1 MSFFRLVLLAAVLG
15 LTSVVSAPAHEGHKH
30 GDEPPPPTVRT
41 APRATAASPLFELVA
56 VANGSKLTVYLDRLE
71 TNAPVTGATI
81 DVETPAGPA
90 SAVPNGDVYL
100 LDAPWAATPGTHE
113 LLFTVAAETDIDFL
127 TATLMIPDAPAPV
140 AAKGGGPSSAA
151 FAQTVRAM
159 VTTMVPERLQQVDPA
174 LIGIGAFAFLAG
186 ALVTAL
192 MRRRML
198 AVGVV
203 ASVLVLGLGASI
215 AFAESPADP
224 AAASSP
230 VIRDV
235 AQRLPD
241 GTVFAPKSTQRILAI
256 LTMPAAE
263 AQHRRS
269 IAMPGRV
276 IPDPNASGYVQTAIG
291 GRLQPPP
298 GGFPPLGAKVEA
310 GQIMAYVEPSLA
322 AADRTSIREAKAEL
336 DQEISLAE
344 RQSARFR
351 TLAQTGA
358 VSRTQLEE
366 AELTLTGLRE
376 RRAALEDLRMQ
387 AEQLIAPIPG
397 VVSTANASPG
407 LIAETNTEVFH
418 IIDPSRLWVEALS
431 FSGEPVSGAAS
442 IGGPDGDVIQLTFA
456 GAGFSEDGQAQPV
469 HFSITDPANRLRP
482 GAMVTVIAETAAVT
496 TGIAAPRE
504 AVIRGANGEDIVYV
518 HTAPELFEPRPV
530 RTEPLDG
537 GRVII
542 VAGIAPGDR
551 LVTQGAELLNQLR

>member
-1 MSFFRLVLLAAVLG
+1 M
-15 LTSVVSAPAHEGHKH
+15 PWNAH
-30 GDEPPPPTVRT
+30 
-41 APRATAASPLFELVA
+41 
-56 VANGSKLTVYLDRLE
+56 
-71 TNAPVTGATI
+71 
-81 DVETPAGPA
+81 
-90 SAVPNGDVYL
+90 
-100 LDAPWAATPGTHE
+100 
-113 LLFTVAAETDIDFL
+113 
-127 TATLMIPDAPAPV
+127 
-140 AAKGGGPSSAA
+140 
-151 FAQTVRAM
+151 
-159 VTTMVPERLQQVDPA
+159 
-174 LIGIGAFAFLAG
+174 
-186 ALVTAL
+186 
-192 MRRRML
+192 
-198 AVGVV
+198 
-203 ASVLVLGLGASI
+203 
-215 AFAESPADP
+215 
-224 AAASSP
+224 
-230 VIRDV
+230 
-235 AQRLPD
+235 
-241 GTVFAPKSTQRILAI
+241 
-256 LTMPAAE
+256 
-263 AQHRRS
+263 
-269 IAMPGRV
+269 
-276 IPDPNASGYVQTAIG
+276 PNASGYVQTAIG

-298 GGFPPLGAKVEA
+298 GGFPPLGAEVEA

-344 RQSARFR
+344 RQSTRFR

-397 VVSTANASPG
+397 IVSTANASPG

-456 GAGFSEDGQAQPV
+456 GAGFAEDGQAQPV
-469 HFSITDPANRLRP
+469 HFSINDPANRLRP

-518 HTAPELFEPRPV
+518 HTAPELFQPRPV

>member
-1 MSFFRLVLLAAVLG
+1 MSFLRLVLLAAVLG

-56 VANGSKLTVYLDRLE
+56 VAHGGKLTVYLDRFE

-90 SAVPNGDVYL
+90 SAVPDGDVYL
-100 LDAPWAATPGTHE
+100 LDAPWAATAGTHE

-140 AAKGGGPSSAA
+140 AANAGGPASAA
-151 FAQTVRAM
+151 FTQTVRAM
-159 VTTMVPERLQQVDPA
+159 VTTMVPERLRPVDPA
-174 LIGIGAFAFLAG
+174 LIGIGALAFLAG

-192 MRRRML
+192 TRRRML
-198 AVGVV
+198 AVGIV
-203 ASVLVLGLGASI
+203 ASVLVLGLGASV
-215 AFAESPADP
+215 AFAQSADP
-224 AAASSP
+224 AAAPSP
-230 VIRDV
+230 IIRDV

-263 AQHRRS
+263 AEHRRS

-298 GGFPPLGAKVEA
+298 GGFPPLGARVEA

-344 RQSARFR
+344 RQSVRFR

-376 RRAALEDLRMQ
+376 RRATLEDLRMQ
-387 AEQLIAPIPG
+387 AEQLIAPIQG
-397 VVSTANASPG
+397 IVSTANASPG

-456 GAGFSEDGQAQPV
+456 GAGFAEDGQAQPV
-469 HFSITDPANRLRP
+469 HFSIKDSANRLRP

-504 AVIRGANGEDIVYV
+504 AVIRGANGQDIVYV
-518 HTAPELFEPRPV
+518 HTAPELFEPRSV